1 MDSHCEDC
9 YDLITSMLFFVWI
22 AIIELSSLIILFLQS
37 LFRNLSCLDY
47 PVFGKNVTPSIEE
60 RVIHEPSTYTMMLF
74 YYKLKLYS
82 DISLQQRFKVCNS
95 RGIWEI
101 VNISI
106 ETNGSIEMSCYL
118 VISCQQ

>member
-1 MDSHCEDC
+1 MPRLPC
-9 YDLITSMLFFVWI
+9 FWK
-22 AIIELSSLIILFLQS
+22 
-37 LFRNLSCLDY
+37 
-47 PVFGKNVTPSIEE
+47 KNVTPSIEE

-106 ETNGSIEMSCYL
+106 ETNGSIEMSFYL
-118 VISCQQ
+118 VISSQQYFPILTHPKS